1 MGSVVKHHLQQ
12 LAEYNRWANAR
23 LYQAALT
30 LNELDYRRNVGA
42 FFKSLHGTLNHLLL
56 TDRLWLKRLT
66 SVGDHPSNLG
76 AILYEDRVQ
85 LALARAEEDDRL
97 VSFVATLDDNE
108 ISGPLTYMTTTGKK
122 YEQSRADILTHLFNH
137 QTHHRG
143 QAHTIL
149 TICAEGESPQL
160 DLLAMQRGQP
170 APDLRELASMLM

>member
-1 MGSVVKHHLQQ
+1 MKQHLQQ

-23 LYQAALT
+23 LYEAALA
-30 LNELDYRRNVGA
+30 LNELDYRRDVGA

-66 SVGDHPSNLG
+66 GEGDHPNNLD
-76 AILYEDRVQ
+76 AILYENRAQ

-97 VSFVATLDDNE
+97 VTFVASLDDT
-108 ISGPLTYMTTTGKK
+108 SAAGPLTYATTTGKQ
-122 YEQSRADILTHLFNH
+122 YEQSRADILAHLFNH

-149 TICAEGESPQL
+149 SLCGDSEPPQL

-170 APDLRELASMLM
+170 APDLRDVASGLN